1 MSPALSI
8 RLFWGGVGCCGNRQ
22 ELQDVMENLL
32 DIKRKMIRESEK
44 LDEDLDFATELIFAQ
59 VLPLTMGQSDA
70 ICIP

>member
-1 MSPALSI
+1 MSPALSVS
-8 RLFWGGVGCCGNRQ
+8 FFGGGGVCGNRQ

-32 DIKRKMIRESEK
+32 NIKRKMIHESEK

-59 VLPLTMGQSDA
+59 VLPLTMSQSDA

>member
-1 MSPALSI
+1 MSPALSVH
-8 RLFWGGVGCCGNRQ
+8 LYVFCFVFCTDRQ
-22 ELQDVMENLL
+22 ELQDVMQRLL
-32 DIKRKMIRESEK
+32 DIKRKTIHESEK